1 MKGTIMDKKILL
13 GGAAALLLVGNM
25 YATPASA
32 AIDLSIGGEAE
43 LTATMSDSC
52 FTAANDTAV
61 EELLEAVSGDTIDD
75 QNGSELLAF
84 LESADF
90 GSRDISTYGTNPAAT
105 DDDNAVAYRQDPC
118 GGASEDNP
126 VLGFSKKLTIDASG
140 TLANGLSVSFSDELN
155 LADVDKEEGAF
166 SLSLGGAFGTLT
178 FKDNAASAVDAARVG
193 DTSDITVTGADLGR
207 HTRETSGTAG
217 TGILWQ
223 APSMGNLDMFVSWA
237 PNADDSGF
245 STATYTDTFAFG
257 AVFNADV
264 ITVGAGMESA
274 SANAAGACKDVTATD
289 FDLGPNSEDVV
300 ASALIDAVYGGDY
313 CGDQTLTFVGATMD
327 AGEFTLSAAYSVL
340 DTEEADKTVTS
351 IGASTSVGEY
361 DFAVDWTQREKAY
374 QYDGQKDEQTVIG
387 ASVSTS
393 LGDGVDLGFKF
404 SNNDIDLV
412 SQTGG
417 NGSETNYNAEVAL
430 TVGF

>member
-1 MKGTIMDKKILL
+1 
-13 GGAAALLLVGNM
+13 M
-25 YATPASA
+25 YATPANA

-43 LTATMSDSC
+43 LTASMGDSC

-61 EELLEAVSGDTIDD
+61 EELLEAVSGDTINDTD
-75 QNGSELLAF
+75 GSELLAF

-90 GSRDISTYGTNPAAT
+90 GSRDISVTGTNPDAA
-105 DDDNAVAYRQDPC
+105 DDDNAVAFRQDPC
-118 GGASEDNP
+118 GGAAEDNP
-126 VLGFSKKLTIDASG
+126 VLGFTKKLTIDASG
-140 TLANGLSVSFSDELN
+140 TLANGLEVSFSDELK
-155 LADVDKEEGAF
+155 LHDVDAEEGAF
-166 SLSLGGAFGTLT
+166 SLALGGAFGTIT
-178 FKDNAASAVDAARVG
+178 FKDNAASAVDEARVG
-193 DTSDITVTGADLGR
+193 DTSDITVTGANLGR
-207 HTRETSGTAG
+207 HTRETNGTAG

-237 PNADDSGF
+237 PNADDSGLDD
-245 STATYTDTFAFG
+245 ATYTDTFAFG
-257 AVFNADV
+257 AVFNADM

-274 SANAAGACKDVTATD
+274 SANAAAACSEVTATD
-289 FDLGPNSEDVV
+289 FDLGANSADVV

-313 CGDQTLTFVGATMD
+313 CGDQTLTFVGASMD
-327 AGEFTLSAAYSVL
+327 AGSVTINAAYSKL
-340 DTEEADKTVTS
+340 DTDEADKTVTS
-351 IGASTSVGEY
+351 IGLSTSVSDY
-361 DFAVDWTQREKAY
+361 DLAVNWSQREKAY

-387 ASVSTS
+387 ASIGTS
-393 LGDGVDLGFKF
+393 LGDGVDLSFKF